1 MRTNLSLFLC
11 ALLFLLFTSCQ
22 TGEAPA
28 AIDMDA
34 LKAEIQAMEDA
45 YAAAENAK
53 DADAISDYY
62 AEDAQSMPHG
72 EPTVVGKASIIER
85 MKSGFEK
92 EGDKGE
98 TIRFEVVDV
107 FAAGDLVVE
116 VGRSVTT
123 LPSGEQETGIYMSLF
138 EKRDGKYVC
147 IRDMWNSDA
156 DDDDGEDN
164 AGEDDSMEEEEDTGS

>member
-1 MRTNLSLFLC
+1 MRTNLSRFLC

-62 AEDAQSMPHG
+62 AEDAQTMPEG
-72 EPTVVGKASIIER
+72 EPAVVGKASILER
-85 MKSGFEK
+85 IKKSFSEEDE
-92 EGDKGE
+92 EGG
-98 TIRFEVVDV
+98 TLRFEVIDL
-107 FAAGDLVVE
+107 FAAGDLALE
-116 VGRSVTT
+116 VGRWVNTKAD
-123 LPSGEQETGIYMSLF
+123 GEEETGKYMSLF